1 MKYLT
6 ESQIKNYNDDGFLL
20 LKKFF
25 SEEEMMKEVEEFK
38 QEVKDLINKSKK
50 VKNK

>member
-20 LKKFF
+20 LKKLIRRLIIPLDDNLNKGSIPY
-25 SEEEMMKEVEEFK
+25 SE
-38 QEVKDLINKSKK
+38 LHL
-50 VKNK
+50 